1 VAVVLALIAAVAY
14 GVADFVGGIASRRR
28 SAVAILLY
36 SYPVGGVLMTVLL
49 PLFPGHLHVRTVLFG
64 ALGGLSGMV
73 GVVLLY
79 SLMTVAPMNIV
90 SPITAVLAAAVP
102 VAFGVLSG
110 ERPSPVAWLGVAV
123 GLLAV
128 VLVSRTADDHP
139 HGPVGGRIV
148 ALAALSGVGFGV
160 YFIFLARAGSDSG
173 MWPVVISRLTS
184 AVLIVP
190 LAMRMHATEAIRGRL
205 LGLCLLGGALDA
217 SANLFFLIA
226 SRHGF
231 LSLVSVITALY
242 PAATVVLAVTVLHEH
257 TGRAQR
263 IGLALAAGAI
273 VLVTR

>member
-1 VAVVLALIAAVAY
+1 
-14 GVADFVGGIASRRR
+14 
-28 SAVAILLY
+28 
-36 SYPVGGVLMTVLL
+36 
-49 PLFPGHLHVRTVLFG
+49 
-64 ALGGLSGMV
+64 
-73 GVVLLY
+73 VLLY

-139 HGPVGGRIV
+139 HGPVGGRTV